1 VTGSR
6 IEEEDVSFILGHW
19 INRTILLWRAFLTLL
34 SRLGCALSISKV
46 PSHEHEVR
54 LQSHAIVPLRQASRY
69 HSTVIIRSSV
79 HSPCLIKK
87 LARTSPANA
96 SFIAV
101 GFLGKGSACM
111 VLHDSGGQ
119 LRA

>member
-1 VTGSR
+1 M
-6 IEEEDVSFILGHW
+6 EEEYVSFILGHTT
-19 INRTILLWRAFLTLL
+19 NRTILPWHAILTLR
-34 SRLGCALSISKV
+34 SRVGCALSISKV

-54 LQSHAIVPLRQASRY
+54 LQSRAIVPLCQASRY
-69 HSTVIIRSSV
+69 HLTVIIRPRV
-79 HSPCLIKK
+79 HSPCLIEK

-101 GFLGKGSACM
+101 GFLGKGWACSI
-111 VLHDSGGQ
+111 LHDSGGR